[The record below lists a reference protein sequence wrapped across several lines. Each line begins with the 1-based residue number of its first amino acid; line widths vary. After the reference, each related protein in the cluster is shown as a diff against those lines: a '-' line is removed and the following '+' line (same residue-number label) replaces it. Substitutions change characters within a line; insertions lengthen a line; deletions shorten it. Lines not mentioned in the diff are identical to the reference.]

1 MEKIKVGKIVNT
13 HGIKG
18 EVKIQPSGIE
28 TFDRDINYYIGE
40 KFTEVKIVNTK
51 FHNGVFIV
59 KFASFNNI
67 NDVMKFK
74 SKEIYI
80 DSEDLVDLEE
90 DEFYIKDLIGLDV
103 IDQSNEDIGKLID
116 VLQYEANDVYV
127 VKTQNSLIS
136 IPAVDEFIIEVN
148 IKEKYL
154 RVKIIEG
161 M

>member
-18 EVKIQPSGIE
+18 EVKIQQSGIE
-28 TFDRDINYYIGE
+28 TFDRDINYYIGDN
-40 KFTEVKIVNTK
+40 FTEVKTVSSK
-51 FHNGVFIV
+51 FHKGFYIV
-59 KFASFNNI
+59 KLKDFDNI

-74 SKEIYI
+74 SKEIFI
-80 DSEDLVDLEE
+80 DSEDLIDLEE

-103 IDQSNEDIGKLID
+103 IDESDNNIGKLVD
-116 VLQYEANDVYV
+116 VLEYEANDVYEV
-127 VKTQNSLIS
+127 ETQNGLIS
-136 IPAVDEFIIEVN
+136 IPAVDEFILEVN
-148 IKEKYL
+148 IEEKYL

>member
-28 TFDRDINYYIGE
+28 TFGRDINYYIGE

-67 NDVMKFK
+67 NDVMTFK

>member
-28 TFDRDINYYIGE
+28 TFDRDINYYIGDNFIE
-40 KFTEVKIVNTK
+40 IKIINSK
-51 FHNGVFIV
+51 FHNGAFIV
-59 KFASFNNI
+59 KFEHYDNI

-74 SKEIYI
+74 SKEIFI
-80 DSEDLVDLEE
+80 DSENLIDLEE
-90 DEFYIKDLIGLDV
+90 DEFYIKDLIGLNV
-103 IDQSNEDIGKLID
+103 IDKSNNKIGKLVN
-116 VLQYEANDVYV
+116 VLQYEANDVYEV
-127 VKTQNSLIS
+127 ETHDGLIS

-148 IKEKYL
+148 IEEKYL